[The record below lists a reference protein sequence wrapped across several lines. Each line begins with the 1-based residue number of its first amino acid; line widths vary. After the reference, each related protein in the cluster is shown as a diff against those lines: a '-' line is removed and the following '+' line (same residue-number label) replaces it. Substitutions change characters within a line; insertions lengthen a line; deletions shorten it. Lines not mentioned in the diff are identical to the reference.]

1 MNWINAQNNT
11 PKFSYV
17 SSDLYLCVIKDRAVV
32 DDYYKDTL
40 FWNQYTRLWEY
51 RYTGEEVQDQSSVL
65 YYISL
70 TDIPLPSELT
80 GCSC

>member
-1 MNWINAQNNT
+1 MNWINAKNNP

-32 DDYYKDTL
+32 NGYYMDTL
-40 FWNQYTRLWEY
+40 FWNQYTRLWECY
-51 RYTGEEVQDQSSVL
+51 HIGEEVQDQSSVL

-70 TDIPLPSELT
+70 RDIPLPCELT